1 MEDWAEEMAREW
13 CASNAER
20 LHYYGHESATGKGLA
35 DSLAALLRE
44 VYDRARS
51 ETLVRC
57 CICVDVTAP
66 RPDCECVICHRNS
79 TLAEVR
85 RVVLT
90 VKAETDRPGL
100 CDEILS
106 RLEKL

>member
-1 MEDWAEEMAREW
+1 MLLGLLGRGGAMSDWADEKAREFF
-13 CASNAER
+13 AREFF
-20 LHYYGHESATGKGLA
+20 A
-35 DSLAALLRE
+35 DYLPSRPSKNKELAALLRE
-44 VYDRARS
+44 VADGAKAWKMLGG
-51 ETLVRC
+51 TH
-57 CICVDVTAP
+57 TAEEMM
-66 RPDCECVICHRNS
+66 RKA